1 MIRHGTFIWN
11 ELMTPDVAAATAFYA
26 AALGWTFT
34 EQNMG
39 EGGIYTLAHVPSQEM
54 PVAGIYE
61 WPDSQ
66 PGSRDWF
73 PYVAIDDIDA
83 ALAKVEPAGG
93 KVLRGPWAIPGVGKI
108 AIVQDAAGSAI
119 GYLEPEPM

>member
-1 MIRHGTFIWN
+1 MLVLAQGGAGQAALELVHHEVGHGHAVRIRAVRARVLVDGDTVR
-11 ELMTPDVAAATAFYA
+11 MTPDVAAATAFYA

-61 WPDSQ
+61 WPESQ
-66 PGSRDWF
+66 PGSRDWL
-73 PYVAIDDIDA
+73 PYVAVDDVDA
-83 ALAKVEPAGG
+83 DAFCNAV
-93 KVLRGPWAIPGVGKI
+93 I
-108 AIVQDAAGSAI
+108 AVSA
-119 GYLEPEPM
+119 